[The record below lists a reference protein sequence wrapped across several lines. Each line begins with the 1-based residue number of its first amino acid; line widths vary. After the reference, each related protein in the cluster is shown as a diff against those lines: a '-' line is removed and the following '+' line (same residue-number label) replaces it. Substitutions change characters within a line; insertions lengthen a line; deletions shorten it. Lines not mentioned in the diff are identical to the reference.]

1 MCLIVFAWQV
11 VPGVPLIAAANR
23 DEFYDR
29 DTTPAAPWSDA
40 PHIYAGRDLK
50 AGGSWMGIT
59 RPTPAGDG
67 AAGDAAGGALPA
79 LRADCGGGDAAQA
92 TPVASARGGSAAS
105 APSRFAA
112 ITNVR
117 NPPEHNPLAPSR
129 GQLVAGFLAGAMSAQ
144 EYVAQIAPGAAEY
157 NGFNLVLCDGKE
169 LVWYS
174 NKGGDDP
181 RNGQPLEPGIY
192 GLSNALLDSAWP
204 KVLKTKAQFAS
215 LLCLGAPEDAYFE
228 MLSDTTLAPDMRLPE
243 TGVPLELERLLSA
256 VKIESPNYGTRSSTV
271 VKLYADAPAELHE
284 VQIR

>member
-1 MCLIVFAWQV
+1 MCLIVFAWQL

-29 DTTPAAPWSDA
+29 AATPAAPWAEA

-59 RPTPAGDG
+59 RPG
-67 AAGDAAGGALPA
+67 
-79 LRADCGGGDAAQA
+79 
-92 TPVASARGGSAAS
+92 
-105 APSRFAA
+105 PSRFAA

-117 NPPEHNPLAPSR
+117 KPQEHNPQAPSR
-129 GQLVAGFLAGAMSAQ
+129 GQLVADFLAGAMSAQ
-144 EYVAQIAPGAAEY
+144 EYVAQIAPGAGEY
-157 NGFNLVLCDGKE
+157 NGFNLVLCDGQE

-174 NKGGDDP
+174 NKGDEDP

-215 LLCLGAPEDAYFE
+215 LLCLGAPEDAFFE
-228 MLSDTTLAPDMRLPE
+228 MLSDTTRAPDMRLPE

>member
-1 MCLIVFAWQV
+1 M
-11 VPGVPLIAAANR
+11 
-23 DEFYDR
+23 
-29 DTTPAAPWSDA
+29 T
-40 PHIYAGRDLK
+40 
-50 AGGSWMGIT
+50 GGG
-59 RPTPAGDG
+59 
-67 AAGDAAGGALPA
+67 
-79 LRADCGGGDAAQA
+79 CGGGPPRPHAA
-92 TPVASARGGSAAS
+92 GAAPAQG

-117 NPPEHNPLAPSR
+117 NPQEHNPLAPSR
-129 GQLVAGFLAGAMSAQ
+129 GQLVADFLAGAMTAQ
-144 EYVAQIAPGAAEY
+144 EYVAQIAPGAGAY
-157 NGFNLVLCDGKE
+157 NGFNLVLCDGRE

-174 NKGGDDP
+174 NKGSDDP
-181 RNGQPLEPGIY
+181 RNGKPLEPGIY

-228 MLSDTTLAPDMRLPE
+228 MLSDTTRAPDMRLPE